1 MGFKDIVVKVGVGA
15 AKEAAHVPGHVFGT
29 TWIKWAGQ
37 TCDRGYQN
45 VIRSIRVDMKQVD
58 DDELAARKAHFREEL
73 AATSKD
79 DYQAQMRAWQISSRF
94 FYLFSFLLLLIVA
107 LIMSTTLGGAWT
119 LLDGAALAALL
130 FSKGLRHS
138 YRYWQMKTGTFFVK
152 GAFKRWWQQGVWLV

>member
-1 MGFKDIVVKVGVGA
+1 MGIKDTAVKIGVGA
-15 AKEAAHVPGHVFGT
+15 LKEVVHIPGHIVGT
-29 TWIKWAGQ
+29 TWMKWAAQ
-37 TCDRGYQN
+37 ACDHGYQN
-45 VIRSIRVDMKQVD
+45 VIRSITIDMKQVD
-58 DDELAARKAHFREEL
+58 GDEFAARKAHFQKEL
-73 AATSKD
+73 AAASKD
-79 DYQAQMRAWQISSRF
+79 DYKAQMRAWQISSRF
-94 FYLFSFLLLLIVA
+94 FYLFSFLLLLVVA